1 MIAVVLDTNVLLDLW
16 VFDDAAAQALRDAL
30 DQRRCEALASAQTD
44 AELTDVLARPHIAV
58 EPTRRQ
64 DLLARWRA
72 TTRSVARVFPAP
84 WHCSDPKDQPFL
96 DLAFTARADWLLTRD
111 KALLKLARRARRDG
125 LRIGLPADFTASI

>member
-16 VFDDAAAQALRDAL
+16 VFKDAAVQSLREAL

-44 AELTDVLARPHIAV
+44 AELAEVLARPHFAV
-58 EPTRRQ
+58 EPARRQ

-72 TTRSVARVFPAP
+72 TARSVVRVFPAP

-111 KALLKLARRARRDG
+111 KALLKLARRARKDG
-125 LRIGLPADFTASI
+125 LRIGQPTDFATSV